1 MNIVKFLRV
10 YYYFP
15 LIYDLN
21 YLTSCVNMHLGSVWS
36 AQKTLYEALVKLFL
50 HSFIAF
56 SDCAVLFGVN
66 IIIKKDTFWKNMLNL
81 CKIGL
86 VLLYVRKLSFSCCFL
101 NIFDKF
107 RVFLCY
113 SRFSFCEQA
122 LSCDI
127 IFLWRNHFKP
137 SEMVVYLEWLTSQI
151 MQYLLMACW
160 IFGTAKEKR
169 VSVIQLC

>member
-36 AQKTLYEALVKLFL
+36 AQETLYDALLKLFL
-50 HSFIAF
+50 HSSIAF
-56 SDCAVLFGVN
+56 SDCAVLFGEN

-107 RVFLCY
+107 RVFY
-113 SRFSFCEQA
+113 
-122 LSCDI
+122 
-127 IFLWRNHFKP
+127 
-137 SEMVVYLEWLTSQI
+137 
-151 MQYLLMACW
+151 
-160 IFGTAKEKR
+160 
-169 VSVIQLC
+169 VIQDSVFVNKPWGATLFFCGGTILSHQKWSCI